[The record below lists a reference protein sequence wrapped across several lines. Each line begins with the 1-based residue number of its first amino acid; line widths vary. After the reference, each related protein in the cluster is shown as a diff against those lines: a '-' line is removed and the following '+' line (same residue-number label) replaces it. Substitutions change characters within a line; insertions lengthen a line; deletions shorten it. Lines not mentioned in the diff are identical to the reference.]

1 MPEHKHKHSR
11 RQRRDEI
18 DIFRENNLRAIH
30 KRKQYARIMFVV
42 VSIIAAL
49 MLALVYAAYFLDKQ
63 ETITPYNF

>member
-1 MPEHKHKHSR
+1 MAEHKHKHSR
-11 RQRRDEI
+11 RDRRNDI

-49 MLALVYAAYFLDKQ
+49 MLALVYAAYFLDK
-63 ETITPYNF
+63 

>member
-1 MPEHKHKHSR
+1 MPEHKHMHSR

-42 VSIIAAL
+42 VSILAAL
-49 MLALVYAAYFLDKQ
+49 MLVLVYAAYFLDK
-63 ETITPYNF
+63 

>member
-1 MPEHKHKHSR
+1 MPEHKQKHSR

-30 KRKQYARIMFVV
+30 RRKQYARIMFVV

-49 MLALVYAAYFLDKQ
+49 MLALVYAAYFLDK
-63 ETITPYNF
+63 

>member
-1 MPEHKHKHSR
+1 MPEHKHKHSH

-18 DIFRENNLRAIH
+18 DIFRENSLRAIH

-49 MLALVYAAYFLDKQ
+49 MLALVYAAYFLDK
-63 ETITPYNF
+63 

>member
-11 RQRRDEI
+11 KDRRDEI
-18 DIFRENNLRAIH
+18 DIFREDNLRAIH
-30 KRKQYARIMFVV
+30 RRKQYARIMFVV

-63 ETITPYNF
+63 ETLTLYNF

>member
-1 MPEHKHKHSR
+1 MQEHKHKHSR

-42 VSIIAAL
+42 VSILAAL
-49 MLALVYAAYFLDKQ
+49 MLVLVYAAYFLDK
-63 ETITPYNF
+63 

>member
-1 MPEHKHKHSR
+1 MPEHKHNHSHR
-11 RQRRDEI
+11 HHRDEI

-49 MLALVYAAYFLDKQ
+49 MLALVYAAYFLDK
-63 ETITPYNF
+63 

>member
-1 MPEHKHKHSR
+1 MQEHKHKHSR
-11 RQRRDEI
+11 RDSRNDI

-49 MLALVYAAYFLDKQ
+49 MLALVYAAYFLDK
-63 ETITPYNF
+63 

>member
-1 MPEHKHKHSR
+1 MTEHKHKHSR

-30 KRKQYARIMFVV
+30 RRKQYARIMFVV

-49 MLALVYAAYFLDKQ
+49 MLALVYAAYFLDK
-63 ETITPYNF
+63 